1 MQTATKKETALG
13 IRQMAMIGV
22 MTAVTCIAAPF
33 SIPIPAFPDNLYFVP
48 FRLYSGHQKCIHQLC
63 DLSASGSGGTS
74 GIFRFFRWLCKA
86 CRTDWRISDRLPVHD
101 PADRYSV

>member
-33 SIPIPAFPDNLYFVP
+33 SIPYPGQPCSAFPDNLYFVP
-48 FRLYSGHQKCIHQLC
+48 FRLYSGHQKCVRCRLC
-63 DLSASGSGGTS
+63 DS
-74 GIFRFFRWLCKA
+74 ICFWVWWDF
-86 CRTDWRISDRLPVHD
+86 
-101 PADRYSV
+101 RYSPVFPVALQSLQG